1 MKRVLIIY
9 TGGTIGMV
17 ESPNGLVPGADMRGW
32 LRRLIEDAHLDT
44 SSCRYLPL
52 RRAKSV
58 LEEIDLPACSFS
70 TDFARAV
77 LFVNECY
84 NKYTSL
90 IMNTEYPAFHPN
102 GNRNG
107 SFCRP
112 RPIQKRN
119 QKRKKQ
125 GNMTRRMPL
134 GQSCTRRSVLKCS
147 DSHCGRCE
155 SCHKHCDCD
164 CGCMCMR

>member
-1 MKRVLIIY
+1 
-9 TGGTIGMV
+9 
-17 ESPNGLVPGADMRGW
+17 
-32 LRRLIEDAHLDT
+32 
-44 SSCRYLPL
+44 
-52 RRAKSV
+52 
-58 LEEIDLPACSFS
+58 
-70 TDFARAV
+70 
-77 LFVNECY
+77 
-84 NKYTSL
+84 
-90 IMNTEYPAFHPN
+90 MNTEYPAFHPN

-147 DSHCGRCE
+147 DSRSEERRVGKECRSRWSPYH
-155 SCHKHCDCD
+155 
-164 CGCMCMR
+164 

>member
-1 MKRVLIIY
+1 MTFRKVP
-9 TGGTIGMV
+9 TKT
-17 ESPNGLVPGADMRGW
+17 EGLN
-32 LRRLIEDAHLDT
+32 T
-44 SSCRYLPL
+44 T
-52 RRAKSV
+52 RRAGDFLADNARPCLSDRCPTFADSKDYLTAYRDAGKPV
-58 LEEIDLPACSFS
+58 LEEIVLPAFSFS

>member
-1 MKRVLIIY
+1 
-9 TGGTIGMV
+9 
-17 ESPNGLVPGADMRGW
+17 MRTN
-32 LRRLIEDAHLDT
+32 A

-70 TDFARAV
+70 TDFACAV

-84 NKYTSL
+84 KKYTSL
-90 IMNTEYPAFHPN
+90 IMNTEYPSFHPN

-112 RPIQKRN
+112 RPIQKRK
-119 QKRKKQ
+119 QKSKK
-125 GNMTRRMPL
+125 
-134 GQSCTRRSVLKCS
+134 
-147 DSHCGRCE
+147 
-155 SCHKHCDCD
+155 
-164 CGCMCMR
+164 

>member
-1 MKRVLIIY
+1 
-9 TGGTIGMV
+9 
-17 ESPNGLVPGADMRGW
+17 
-32 LRRLIEDAHLDT
+32 
-44 SSCRYLPL
+44 
-52 RRAKSV
+52 
-58 LEEIDLPACSFS
+58 
-70 TDFARAV
+70 
-77 LFVNECY
+77 
-84 NKYTSL
+84 
-90 IMNTEYPAFHPN
+90 MNTEYPAFHPN

>member
-1 MKRVLIIY
+1 MKQWTTLLVFLFLSLSLSAQQEYGRDIFVSSKGDSLPYRMIHP
-9 TGGTIGMV
+9 
-17 ESPNGLVPGADMRGW
+17 ESVKPG
-32 LRRLIEDAHLDT
+32 EK
-44 SSCRYLPL
+44 YPL
-52 RRAKSV
+52 
-58 LEEIDLPACSFS
+58 
-70 TDFARAV
+70 V
-77 LFVNECY
+77 LFLHGAGERGNDNEKQLTHGGQMFLNPVNQE
-84 NKYTSL
+84 K
-90 IMNTEYPAFHPN
+90 YPAFHPN